1 MIEIRPSRP
10 DEIPLVL
17 KLWSEATD
25 IRATDTEEALE
36 LLVDREALLIALDG
50 VEVVGSVIAAWDGW
64 RGNIYRLAVAP
75 AYRRRGIATALVA
88 RAETRLRAIG
98 APRMSMLVDG
108 DDPQARAFWSSLESV
123 RLDED
128 VRRYIKDLDA

>member
-1 MIEIRPSRP
+1 VIEIRPCHP

-25 IRATDTEEALE
+25 IRATDTEEALQ
-36 LLVDREALLIALDG
+36 LLVDGDALLVAVDG
-50 VEVVGSVIAAWDGW
+50 EQFVGSVIAGWDGW

-75 AYRRRGIATALVA
+75 THRRRGIATALLTE
-88 RAETRLRAIG
+88 AEKRLRAAG

-108 DDPQARAFWSSLESV
+108 QDPDATAFWRSV
-123 RLDED
+123 GGIVLDD
-128 VRRYIKDLDA
+128 KIRRYIKDLD